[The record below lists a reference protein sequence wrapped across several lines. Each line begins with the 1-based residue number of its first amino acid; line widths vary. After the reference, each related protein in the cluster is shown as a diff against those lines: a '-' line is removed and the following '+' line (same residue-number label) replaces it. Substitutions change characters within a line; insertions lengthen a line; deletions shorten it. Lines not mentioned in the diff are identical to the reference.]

1 VWLVRRVPDDLR
13 PRHRAALDD
22 ADALV
27 DRITSG
33 DLTWPT
39 PYAAWNPGE
48 LLARM
53 IGQHHGFASGV
64 RDGGAPLEAYAPRAC
79 TPGRWAGSV
88 STVRDAFA
96 AADLGAAAVLVEIAP
111 DPLPLRRVEGAQLLD
126 TVVHTWDVG
135 RALGLDYVPAADLV
149 AVVAAVAAAVP
160 DDERRDRPGA
170 AFARPVPGSGTAWER
185 ASARLGRVPGA
196 GPA

>member
-13 PRHRAALDD
+13 PLHRAALDD

-27 DRITSG
+27 GRITSG
-33 DLTWPT
+33 DLTRPT
-39 PYAAWNPGE
+39 PCAAWNLGD
-48 LLARM
+48 LLAHM
-53 IGQHHGFASGV
+53 IGQHHGFAAAV
-64 RDGGAPLEAYAPRAC
+64 RGGDAPLEAYTPQPY

-111 DPLPLRRVEGAQLLD
+111 DPLPLRRVVGAQLLD

-135 RALGLDYVPAADLV
+135 RALGLEYVPADDLV

-160 DDERRDRPGA
+160 DDERRNRPGA
-170 AFARPVPGSGTAWER
+170 AFARSVPGSGTEWER
-185 ASARLGRVPGA
+185 ALARLGRVPGA